1 MVAFGLVLDLS
12 LAEQTPSLDEPEVR
26 LEALRAEIA
35 ALETTLDALHGKER
49 GILGELERFDAELR
63 LRQTEVREAA
73 ARLDEVRQAID
84 AHDATLG
91 RIGEA
96 QDARREYLAFRL
108 REIYK
113 AGSDQ
118 LPHRLIAGEDPDRYW
133 AGLSY
138 ASLLSERDARI
149 VEEYRSDAELS
160 VRERDE
166 LERKR
171 LDLAAVHHELAGR
184 RDAVGAARRQRSAML
199 ERVREDE
206 GQKRAALEELRAAA
220 EELSLFAGSLKV
232 GAETSL
238 DIREYQGLLDWP
250 AEGELRVGFGS
261 VVHPEFK
268 TNVPHPGWDI
278 AAGFGGDV
286 TAVFEGTVVFADWMR
301 GYGLTAIV
309 DHGAGVLSIYAHT
322 SLLLVNAG
330 EFVARGQLLGKVGDT
345 GSLTGP
351 YLYFELRVNGD
362 PVDPGQW
369 LRRR

>member
-1 MVAFGLVLDLS
+1 MVAVGLLVAVS
-12 LAEQTPSLDEPEVR
+12 YAEPTASLDEPRLR
-26 LEALRAEIA
+26 LEAIRAEISE
-35 ALETTLDALHGKER
+35 LEATLEALHGKER

-73 ARLDEVRQAID
+73 ARVDEVTQAID

-91 RIGEA
+91 RLGLA
-96 QDARREYLAFRL
+96 QDERRQYLEFRL

-113 AGSDQ
+113 AGSNQ
-118 LPHRLIAGEDPDRYW
+118 LPHRLIAGEDPERYW

-138 ASLLSERDARI
+138 ASLLSERDAR
-149 VEEYRSDAELS
+149 VVKEYRSDAELS
-160 VRERDE
+160 V
-166 LERKR
+166 LEREKLKQKR
-171 LDLAAVHHELAGR
+171 VELAAVHRELADR
-184 RDAVGAARRQRSAML
+184 RDAVAGARRQRSAML
-199 ERVREDE
+199 DRVREDE
-206 GQKRAALEELRAAA
+206 GRQRAALEELRAAA
-220 EELSLFAGSLKV
+220 GELSLLAGSLKA

-238 DIREYQGLLDWP
+238 DILEYKGLLDWP
-250 AEGELRVGFGS
+250 AEGELRAGFGR
-261 VVHPEFK
+261 VIHPEFK

-309 DHGAGVLSIYAHT
+309 DHGGGVLSIYAHT

-330 EFVARGQLLGKVGDT
+330 EAVSRGQSLGKVGDT

-351 YLYFELRVNGD
+351 FLYFELRVNGE

-369 LRRR
+369 LRDR